1 MKISVAAQ
9 HKWLTTEYQ
18 ENAFSQ
24 SQPYPTIKSRVC
36 TFCKRPE
43 RAHAR
48 SRRALL
54 VSHDDMHPVSSSY
67 PVLYCSLPFPAYD
80 APDSSAYFICQNEV
94 CMQFHRVPKS
104 ERERER
110 ERGRKKGPRKW
121 VYDIRQGRPGIF
133 LHTLFCKRQDTGGK
147 LQNWDLKR
155 RIGFVNSPSST
166 ATLSLKS
173 HLCIQGCTI
182 RLVRELLMWIAVPC
196 KANTKCSGTFQL
208 AILATWDKTFYS
220 SLYRVH
226 GGGDRAHTLHRL
238 SNCRLHSFIHG
249 WCWTPKLYLKPG
261 RCNRQSRLFH
271 YTRNRL

>member
-110 ERGRKKGPRKW
+110 EREREGGRRG
-121 VYDIRQGRPGIF
+121 QESEFTIF
-133 LHTLFCKRQDTGGK
+133 ARGGLAFSFTL
-147 LQNWDLKR
+147 
-155 RIGFVNSPSST
+155 
-166 ATLSLKS
+166 
-173 HLCIQGCTI
+173 
-182 RLVRELLMWIAVPC
+182 
-196 KANTKCSGTFQL
+196 
-208 AILATWDKTFYS
+208 YS
-220 SLYRVH
+220 ASDRTQEESYR
-226 GGGDRAHTLHRL
+226 TE
-238 SNCRLHSFIHG
+238 I
-249 WCWTPKLYLKPG
+249 
-261 RCNRQSRLFH
+261 
-271 YTRNRL
+271 